1 MEVRRLNGSTTVEY
15 LGMVAE
21 VMSGYADTSIGVI
34 SATVERFELVDFSQ
48 SLVISK
54 LTIIAKTPAKSDEV
68 SYVTR
73 KEHFL
78 PLISTFI

>member
-1 MEVRRLNGSTTVEY
+1 
-15 LGMVAE
+15 MVAE

-34 SATVERFELVDFSQ
+34 STTVERFELVDFSQ

-73 KEHFL
+73 KQN
-78 PLISTFI
+78 IIT